1 MVENELIDHG
11 IGEWLILH
19 YLPVSLFSLRM
30 THATSKG
37 GKTLL
42 VPTPYAFKMTMID
55 ACFRVFEGGEAETK
69 AKQVFDLIK
78 GCEVRFSPP
87 STCIVQ
93 NTFIKILD
101 LFQSKKTGAEKEKE
115 VIDAKIN
122 KTYPYKKTIAY
133 REFCFYNNS
142 ELRVALGKRG
152 YKEDVITLLQRI
164 ASHINCIGK
173 RGSFWQYAGHT
184 SHNGELPKDYTLPKG
199 EEQISSIHHRWSHDL
214 DDFGEAL
221 CKDKNGFDRIS
232 TYSSGTIQLN
242 KHRVL
247 VKTLIPY
254 SFKRSSRYF
263 TQYEKIQDE

>member
-1 MVENELIDHG
+1 MAENELIDHG

-55 ACFRVFEGGEAETK
+55 ACFRVFEGCEAETK

-87 STCIVQ
+87 LVCIVQ
-93 NTFIKILD
+93 NTFIKIR
-101 LFQSKKTGAEKEKE
+101 QEER
-115 VIDAKIN
+115 DAPKG
-122 KTYPYKKTIAY
+122 YYVPTIAY

-142 ELRVALGKRG
+142 ELKVALGKRG
-152 YKEDVITLLQRI
+152 YKEDVVTLLQRI

-173 RGSFWQYAGHT
+173 RGSFWQYTGHT
-184 SHNGELPKDYTLPKG
+184 IHNGELPEDYTLPKG
-199 EEQISSIHHRWSHDL
+199 EEQISSINHRWSHDL

-221 CKDKNGFDRIS
+221 CRAKDGFDRIS
-232 TYSSGTIQLN
+232 TYGSGTIKLGE
-242 KHRVL
+242 HRILTQTV
-247 VKTLIPY
+247 IPY
-254 SFKRSSRYF
+254 SFERSSRHF
-263 TQYEKIQDE
+263 TQYKKIQDE

>member
-87 STCIVQ
+87 PVCVVQ
-93 NTFIKILD
+93 NTFVKIR
-101 LFQSKKTGAEKEKE
+101 QEER
-115 VIDAKIN
+115 DAPKG
-122 KTYPYKKTIAY
+122 YYVPTIAY
-133 REFCFYNNS
+133 REFCFYNNG
-142 ELRVALGKRG
+142 ELKVALGKRG
-152 YKEDVITLLQRI
+152 YKEDVVTLLQRI

-184 SHNGELPKDYTLPKG
+184 NHNGELPKDYTHTKG
-199 EEQISSIHHRWSHDL
+199 KEQISSINHRWSHYL

-221 CKDKNGFDRIS
+221 CKDKDGFDRIS
-232 TYSSGTIQLN
+232 TYSSGIIQLN

-247 VKTLIPY
+247 IKTLIPY
-254 SFKRSSRYF
+254 CFKQSSRHF